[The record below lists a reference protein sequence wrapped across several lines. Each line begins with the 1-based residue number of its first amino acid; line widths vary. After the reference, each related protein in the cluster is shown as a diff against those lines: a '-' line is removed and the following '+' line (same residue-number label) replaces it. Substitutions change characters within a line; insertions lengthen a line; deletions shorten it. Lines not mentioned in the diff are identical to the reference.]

1 MYDFIIQPDGT
12 YWRKSTLAQ
21 RLDTRRLSLGD
32 PSPNDVPH
40 TINPMEFLLKQL
52 MPNLVVVRIK
62 QNCMQ
67 NPLLSAS
74 RFIKDA
80 IPPEQAVLLY
90 TEVSPCYDKYLDV
103 ANDNNYQII
112 PVAAQ
117 ASDISST
124 GNDNS
129 YTVRPQGGC

>member
-21 RLDTRRLSLGD
+21 RLDTRKLSLGD
-32 PSPNDVPH
+32 PSPNDVPS

-90 TEVSPCYDKYLDV
+90 TEVNPCYDKYLDV
-103 ANDNNYQII
+103 ANDSNYQVI

-117 ASDISST
+117 ASDTSSA
-124 GNDNS
+124 GNDSS